1 MGVRGWGPD
10 TFPSDAMPTER
21 HYQLFLHSPRALA
34 VPNPT
39 DDLPYGTA
47 GMGGG
52 GGGRGPPWGP
62 RPRGGGGVEGSACLG
77 GGSARSMSSLP
88 GPLTLPHEHPR
99 VWVEGRGHPTTQRT
113 KPPDPTAER

>member
-47 GMGGG
+47 GVGG
-52 GGGRGPPWGP
+52 GGGRGLPWGP
-62 RPRGGGGVEGSACLG
+62 RPRGGGLKAVPAWEEGPPAACLHSQDPSSSPMNIR
-77 GGSARSMSSLP
+77 GSGSKAEGTR
-88 GPLTLPHEHPR
+88 PLAH
-99 VWVEGRGHPTTQRT
+99 Q
-113 KPPDPTAER
+113 AS